1 MTNMKN
7 LILLFSILFL
17 GNFSHAQKKQI
28 TKTKLSTEK
37 IDAIKKIYLTDKL
50 NLDSDN
56 ESKFWI
62 AYNDYQD
69 KLRIV
74 YRSKRLKYRKINLDS
89 SDFSEKQYKQFI
101 DDYLDYEKS
110 KIDLR
115 AKLIVDLK
123 EFMTLKKTVSLFR
136 IEDDFRKEMMK
147 KLRTK
152 KNKSDS
158 STKSL
163 SSSFKPKLSNKD

>member
-1 MTNMKN
+1 MKN
-7 LILLFSILFL
+7 LKILFL
-17 GNFSHAQKKQI
+17 LLFLTNLLSAQK
-28 TKTKLSTEK
+28 TKVSLEK
-37 IDAIKKIYLTDKL
+37 IDAYKKIYLTDKL
-50 NLDSDN
+50 NLNPEN

-69 KLRIV
+69 NLRIV
-74 YRSKRLKYRKINLDS
+74 YRAKRLKYRKMNLDS
-89 SDFSEKQYKQFI
+89 SNLSETEYKQFI
-101 DDYLDYEKS
+101 DDFLDYEKK

-147 KLRTK
+147 KLRS
-152 KNKSDS
+152 KNK
-158 STKSL
+158 K
-163 SSSFKPKLSNKD
+163 

>member
-1 MTNMKN
+1 MKN
-7 LILLFSILFL
+7 LKILFL
-17 GNFSHAQKKQI
+17 LLFLTNLLSAQK
-28 TKTKLSTEK
+28 TKVSPEK
-37 IDAIKKIYLTDKL
+37 IDAYKKIYITDKL
-50 NLDSDN
+50 NLNPEN

-69 KLRIV
+69 NLRIV
-74 YRSKRLKYRKINLDS
+74 YRAKRLKYRKMNLDS
-89 SDFSEKQYKQFI
+89 SNLSETEYKQFI
-101 DDYLDYEKS
+101 DDFLDYEKK

-147 KLRTK
+147 KLRS
-152 KNKSDS
+152 KNK
-158 STKSL
+158 K
-163 SSSFKPKLSNKD
+163 

>member
-1 MTNMKN
+1 MKN
-7 LILLFSILFL
+7 LKILFL
-17 GNFSHAQKKQI
+17 LLFLTNLLSAQK
-28 TKTKLSTEK
+28 TKVSPEK
-37 IDAIKKIYLTDKL
+37 IDAYKKIYLTDKL
-50 NLDSDN
+50 NLNPEN

-69 KLRIV
+69 NLRIV
-74 YRSKRLKYRKINLDS
+74 YRAKRLKYRKMNLDS
-89 SDFSEKQYKQFI
+89 SNLSETEYKQFI
-101 DDYLDYEKS
+101 DDFLDYEKK

-147 KLRTK
+147 KLRS
-152 KNKSDS
+152 KNK
-158 STKSL
+158 K
-163 SSSFKPKLSNKD
+163 

>member
-1 MTNMKN
+1 MKN
-7 LILLFSILFL
+7 LKILFL
-17 GNFSHAQKKQI
+17 LLFLTNLLSAQK
-28 TKTKLSTEK
+28 TKVSLEK
-37 IDAIKKIYLTDKL
+37 VDAYKKIYLTDKL
-50 NLDSDN
+50 NLNPEN

-69 KLRIV
+69 NLRIV
-74 YRSKRLKYRKINLDS
+74 YRAKRLKYRKMNLDS
-89 SDFSEKQYKQFI
+89 SNLSETEYKQFI
-101 DDYLDYEKS
+101 DDFLDYEKK

-147 KLRTK
+147 KLRS
-152 KNKSDS
+152 KNK
-158 STKSL
+158 K
-163 SSSFKPKLSNKD
+163 

>member
-1 MTNMKN
+1 MNNMKN
-7 LILLFSILFL
+7 LKILFL
-17 GNFSHAQKKQI
+17 LLFLTNLLSAQK
-28 TKTKLSTEK
+28 TKVSLEK
-37 IDAIKKIYLTDKL
+37 VDAYKKIYLTDKL
-50 NLDSDN
+50 NLNSEN

-69 KLRIV
+69 NLRIV
-74 YRSKRLKYRKINLDS
+74 YRAKRLKYRKMNLDS
-89 SDFSEKQYKQFI
+89 SNLSETEYKQFI
-101 DDYLDYEKS
+101 DDFLDYEKK

-152 KNKSDS
+152 NK
-158 STKSL
+158 K
-163 SSSFKPKLSNKD
+163 

>member
-1 MTNMKN
+1 MKN
-7 LILLFSILFL
+7 LKILFL
-17 GNFSHAQKKQI
+17 LLFLTNLLSAQK
-28 TKTKLSTEK
+28 TKVSLEK
-37 IDAIKKIYLTDKL
+37 VDAYKKIYLTDKL
-50 NLDSDN
+50 NLNSEN

-74 YRSKRLKYRKINLDS
+74 YRAKRLKYRKMNLDS
-89 SDFSEKQYKQFI
+89 SNLSETEYKQFI
-101 DDYLDYEKS
+101 DDFLDYEKK

-147 KLRTK
+147 KLRS
-152 KNKSDS
+152 KNK
-158 STKSL
+158 K
-163 SSSFKPKLSNKD
+163 

>member
-1 MTNMKN
+1 MNNMKN
-7 LILLFSILFL
+7 LKILFL
-17 GNFSHAQKKQI
+17 LLFLTNLLSAQK
-28 TKTKLSTEK
+28 TKVSLEK
-37 IDAIKKIYLTDKL
+37 VDAYKKIYLTDKL
-50 NLDSDN
+50 NLNSEN

-69 KLRIV
+69 NLRIV
-74 YRSKRLKYRKINLDS
+74 YRAKRLKYRKMKLDS
-89 SDFSEKQYKQFI
+89 SNLSETEYKQFI
-101 DDYLDYEKS
+101 DDFLDYEKK

-147 KLRTK
+147 KLRS
-152 KNKSDS
+152 KNK
-158 STKSL
+158 K
-163 SSSFKPKLSNKD
+163 

>member
-1 MTNMKN
+1 MKN
-7 LILLFSILFL
+7 LKILFL
-17 GNFSHAQKKQI
+17 LLFLTNLLSAQK
-28 TKTKLSTEK
+28 TKVSLEK
-37 IDAIKKIYLTDKL
+37 VDAYKKIYLTDKL
-50 NLDSDN
+50 NLNSEN

-69 KLRIV
+69 NLRIV
-74 YRSKRLKYRKINLDS
+74 YRAKRFKYRKMNLDS
-89 SDFSEKQYKQFI
+89 SNLSETEYKQFI
-101 DDYLDYEKS
+101 DDFLDYEKK

-147 KLRTK
+147 KLRS
-152 KNKSDS
+152 KNK
-158 STKSL
+158 K
-163 SSSFKPKLSNKD
+163 

>member
-1 MTNMKN
+1 MKN
-7 LILLFSILFL
+7 LKILFL
-17 GNFSHAQKKQI
+17 LLFLTNLLSAQK
-28 TKTKLSTEK
+28 TKVSSEK
-37 IDAIKKIYLTDKL
+37 IDAYKKIYLTDKL
-50 NLDSDN
+50 NLNPEN
-56 ESKFWI
+56 ESKFWV

-69 KLRIV
+69 NLRIV
-74 YRSKRLKYRKINLDS
+74 YRAKRLKYRKMNLDS
-89 SDFSEKQYKQFI
+89 SNLSETEYKQFI
-101 DDYLDYEKS
+101 DDFLDYEKK

-152 KNKSDS
+152 NK
-158 STKSL
+158 K
-163 SSSFKPKLSNKD
+163 

>member
-1 MTNMKN
+1 MLEIYLPIVQVNIDIF
-7 LILLFSILFL
+7 LLLFLTNLLS
-17 GNFSHAQKKQI
+17 AQK
-28 TKTKLSTEK
+28 TKVSLEK
-37 IDAIKKIYLTDKL
+37 VDAYKKIYLTDKL
-50 NLDSDN
+50 NLNSEN

-69 KLRIV
+69 NLRIV
-74 YRSKRLKYRKINLDS
+74 YRAKRLKYRKMNLDS
-89 SDFSEKQYKQFI
+89 SNLSETEYKQFI
-101 DDYLDYEKS
+101 DDFLDYEKK

-147 KLRTK
+147 KLRS
-152 KNKSDS
+152 KNK
-158 STKSL
+158 K
-163 SSSFKPKLSNKD
+163 

>member
-1 MTNMKN
+1 MNNMKN
-7 LILLFSILFL
+7 LKILFL
-17 GNFSHAQKKQI
+17 LLFLTNLLSAQK
-28 TKTKLSTEK
+28 TKVSLEK
-37 IDAIKKIYLTDKL
+37 VDAYKKIYLTDKL
-50 NLDSDN
+50 NLNSEN

-69 KLRIV
+69 NLRIV
-74 YRSKRLKYRKINLDS
+74 YRAKRLKYRKMNLDS
-89 SDFSEKQYKQFI
+89 SNLSETEYKQFI
-101 DDYLDYEKS
+101 DDFLDYEKR

-115 AKLIVDLK
+115 AKLIIDLK

-152 KNKSDS
+152 NK
-158 STKSL
+158 K
-163 SSSFKPKLSNKD
+163 

>member
-1 MTNMKN
+1 MKN
-7 LILLFSILFL
+7 LKILFL
-17 GNFSHAQKKQI
+17 LLFLTNLLSAQK
-28 TKTKLSTEK
+28 TKVSPEK
-37 IDAIKKIYLTDKL
+37 IDAYKKIYLTDKL
-50 NLDSDN
+50 NLNSEN

-69 KLRIV
+69 NLRIV
-74 YRSKRLKYRKINLDS
+74 YRAKRLKYRKMNLDS
-89 SDFSEKQYKQFI
+89 SNLSEIEYKQFI
-101 DDYLDYEKS
+101 DDFLDYEKK

-152 KNKSDS
+152 NK
-158 STKSL
+158 K
-163 SSSFKPKLSNKD
+163 